1 MSSSAISLYELN
13 NTIKAVINSTFD
25 SEIWVVAEINNINL
39 HRSGHCYLELV
50 QKAKNSDTVIAQARA
65 TIWASQYRYIAA
77 YFRSATNSDLT
88 RGISVMLKVIVD
100 FHEVYGFSLNIRD
113 IDPSY
118 TLGDLERRKK
128 EIIDKLIAEGV
139 FDMNKKL
146 PLPEVIKNVAVI
158 SSPTA
163 AGYEDFLNQIV
174 NNKFSYK
181 WNIQLFEADMQGEKT
196 EKSVINSLELISSQI
211 HNFDIVCIIRGGG
224 SKIDL
229 GYFDNYNIAYHITQ
243 FPIPVITGI
252 GHERDE
258 TISDMVA
265 NTKLKTPT
273 TVAEFLINY
282 NRHFEEN
289 MEEIYQDILSKSRE
303 IILGQKTYITSIVLV
318 INKTKDVLAREQ
330 NDCNEKFFILKSI
343 SKNLIKTQIN
353 KMETA
358 SEIINN
364 KTVDNI
370 SNQNYRIE
378 NLKTSLNKF
387 YYRNYLQI
395 QNNLFSLEKRISLSD
410 PKLLLKRGFSITKCN
425 GKIIKNTYNVKNGD
439 LIETILY
446 SGKISSKVLNIQNE
460 DNEN

>member
-13 NTIKAVINSTFD
+13 NTIKSVINSTFD

-77 YFRSATNSDLT
+77 YFKAATNSDLT

-100 FHEVYGFSLNIRD
+100 FHEVYGFSLNVRD
-113 IDPSY
+113 IDPAY

-139 FDMNKKL
+139 FDLNKKL
-146 PLPEVIKNVAVI
+146 PLPIVIKNVAVI

-163 AGYEDFLNQIV
+163 AGYEDFLNQIA
-174 NNKFSYK
+174 NNKFFYK
-181 WNIQLFEADMQGEKT
+181 WNIQLFEADMQGDKT
-196 EKSVINSLELISSQI
+196 EKSVIAALERIFRQI
-211 HNFDIVCIIRGGG
+211 HNFDIVCILRGGG

-258 TISDMVA
+258 TITDMVA

-273 TVAEFLINY
+273 AVAEFLINY
-282 NRHFEEN
+282 NRHFEEDI
-289 MEEIYQDILSKSRE
+289 EEIYQDILSKSRE
-303 IILGQKTYITSIVLV
+303 IILAQETYITSIVLV

-330 NDCNEKFFILKSI
+330 NDCNEKFFILKNLYQ
-343 SKNLIKTQIN
+343 NLIKSQTN
-353 KMETA
+353 KLETA
-358 SEIINN
+358 SEIIMT

-370 SNQNYRIE
+370 SKENSRLE
-378 NLKTSLNKF
+378 NLKTSLTKF

-395 QNNLFSLEKRISLSD
+395 QNNLFNLEKRVSLSD

-425 GKIIKNTYNVKNGD
+425 GKLIKDTNKLKNGD
-439 LIETILY
+439 VIETILY
-446 SGKISSKVLNIQNE
+446 SGKISSKILNIQNE